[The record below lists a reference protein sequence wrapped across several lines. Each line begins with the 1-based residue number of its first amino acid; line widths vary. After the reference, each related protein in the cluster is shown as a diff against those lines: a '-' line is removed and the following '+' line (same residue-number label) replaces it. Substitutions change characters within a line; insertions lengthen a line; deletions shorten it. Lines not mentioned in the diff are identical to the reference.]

1 MILYAPVNKAKNHV
15 CVRWIPTCPTFRAS
29 STRSSFSTEWALIR
43 MFHAAVLIPSRFLS
57 EDRHRQIFTRDWIEP
72 KRILQLQSF
81 GPRKVWNLFHSPV
94 YELCNYFIIVVSLLD
109 RSQSPKYCSY
119 RNSCW
124 ITIFWQF
131 MLSWTTKLKFSI
143 KCNI

>member
-15 CVRWIPTCPTFRAS
+15 CVWWIPTCPTFRAS

-81 GPRKVWNLFHSPV
+81 GPRKVWKLFHSP
-94 YELCNYFIIVVSLLD
+94 YRIISIGIISLLLFL
-109 RSQSPKYCSY
+109 
-119 RNSCW
+119 CW
-124 ITIFWQF
+124 TD
-131 MLSWTTKLKFSI
+131 LKVLNTVVTEILVEYQYFD
-143 KCNI
+143 NICWVEQQN